1 MQKKEQEIDNLI
13 RQSELNTLLLTKKR
27 NIQYLFITIIILLII
42 IIGLGLFFYKK
53 LKAINADLLGKQ
65 EEIKSQKK
73 DLQENLI
80 LRKSQ
85 KS

>member
-1 MQKKEQEIDNLI
+1 M
-13 RQSELNTLLLTKKR
+13 
-27 NIQYLFITIIILLII
+27 QYLFITIIILLII

-73 DLQENLI
+73 DLQEKFI
-80 LRKSQ
+80 PKKSQ